1 MTAPLRVLHLG
12 FEDPA
17 MPGAGGGSLRTHEI
31 NRRLV
36 ADGMD
41 VTVFTTRYPGCVD
54 RVQDGVAYVHIGTGP
69 SGSRLSRLL
78 GYVLGLP
85 AAVRRHVA
93 QQNPDLVV
101 EDFFAPFASM
111 ATPLWTRRPTI
122 GVVQWLQ
129 AREKSKQYHL
139 PLHLLQNF
147 GVRSHRRLVSVSAD
161 TADQLRA
168 LNPKLEVEVIGNG
181 VDPALFDQPQQ
192 AGRDVVYIG
201 RLEFGGKGMDLLLDA
216 WRRIAGRV
224 EGQLVI
230 AGRGHDEARVRREV
244 TRLGLDDRVR
254 FVGWVHGEAK
264 ALLLAAARAVA
275 MPSRSETFG
284 IVAVEAFAAA
294 TPVVAFA
301 IPSLREVVPEGA
313 GFAVA
318 PFDVQAYADRLEQ
331 FCTDPDLAL
340 AMGCEG
346 RKFAAGYDWDVL
358 AAQQA
363 QMYRTAAVEVMAR
376 RRPSG
381 GRRPVAS
388 SAGRG
393 VR

>member
-1 MTAPLRVLHLG
+1 MTTSLRVLHLG

-54 RVQDGVAYVHIGTGP
+54 RVQDGVHYVQIGAGP
-69 SGSRLSRLL
+69 CGSRLSRLL

-85 AAVRRHVA
+85 VAVRRYAKRHK
-93 QQNPDLVV
+93 PDLVV
-101 EDFFAPFASM
+101 EDFFAPFATM
-111 ATPLWTRRPTI
+111 AAPLWTGHPTI

-129 AREKSKQYHL
+129 AREKSRQYHV
-139 PLHLLQNF
+139 PLHLLQDF
-147 GVRSHRRLVSVSAD
+147 GVRRHRRIVAVSGD
-161 TADQLRA
+161 TADQLRCI
-168 LNPKLEVEVIGNG
+168 NPTLEVEVIGNG

-201 RLEFGGKGMDLLLDA
+201 RLEFGGKGLDLLLDA
-216 WRRIAGRV
+216 WRRIADRV

-230 AGRGHDEARVRREV
+230 AGQGHDEARIRREV
-244 TRLGLDDRVR
+244 ERLGLADRVEL
-254 FVGWVHGEAK
+254 VGWVRGGEK
-264 ALLLAAARAVA
+264 AQLLAGARVVA
-275 MPSRSETFG
+275 MPSRMETFG
-284 IVAVEAFAAA
+284 IVAVEGLAAA

-313 GFAVA
+313 GFAVE
-318 PFDVQAYADRLEQ
+318 PFDVEVYAQRLLAL
-331 FCTDPDLAL
+331 CTDTELAL
-340 AMGCEG
+340 AMGSEG
-346 RKFAAGYDWDVL
+346 RKFAARYDWDAL

-363 QMYRTAAVEVMAR
+363 QVYRRAAVEVVAGAAR
-376 RRPSG
+376 
-381 GRRPVAS
+381 
-388 SAGRG
+388 
-393 VR
+393 